1 MMHFPA
7 RAARMT
13 RAARSARFVAAA
25 LFLSLWLGGA
35 VPAVRAQEPTATPE
49 PPPVADEGKPAEEKT
64 EAADLEGTVGEIR
77 VTTFSIFDPN
87 KPGEDKW
94 YFRLANRLHR
104 TTRPGVVRRQLLFET
119 GDPYSHEELV
129 ESERI
134 LRANRYLH
142 DAKIRPV
149 PAADGVI
156 DLEVETRDVW
166 TLRAGISFNR
176 AGGENSTDFTLQ
188 DANFLGT
195 GKDLTLWRIS
205 NVDRTSTLFRYR
217 DPNVLGTRAQIE
229 ISAADYSDG
238 GSRRFEV
245 ERPFY
250 SLDSRWAAGFKTFVY
265 DRIDSLYDRGEVFQ
279 KILHDHEKVEA
290 YLGFSS
296 GLSHG
301 ATRRWLIGYSRDL
314 DNFEYPPGGDSTPLP
329 PENRLFSYPWIG
341 FDYVEDG
348 FIAERQLDQITRTED
363 LNIGT
368 QARARL
374 GYSTSAL
381 GAKRDHLIAST
392 RITTGWKP
400 GSRQLLLAAFEGGA
414 RWGSQGREN
423 VLLSGLLRYYVRD
436 FGKSVFYVS
445 AEGAMAENL
454 DPETQLLLGGDN
466 GLRGY
471 PLRYLS
477 GDRRWLV
484 TLEQRFFGDKE
495 YFHVL
500 NIGAAAFF
508 DAGRAWFEDG
518 SSGDQKVLRD
528 VGLGLR
534 LGSSRSSSGT
544 MVHFDLAYPLD
555 RDEGIESLQWL
566 VSTSETF

>member
-1 MMHFPA
+1 MKSLC
-7 RAARMT
+7 RLT
-13 RAARSARFVAAA
+13 AAA
-25 LFLSLWLGGA
+25 FLLFAPSTLPAQSVPDPEDTPA
-35 VPAVRAQEPTATPE
+35 PETSSVPA
-49 PPPVADEGKPAEEKT
+49 GK
-64 EAADLEGTVGEIR
+64 DLEGTVGEIR
-77 VTTFSIFDPN
+77 ITTRSIFDPD

-94 YFRLANRLHR
+94 VFRLADRLHR
-104 TTRPGVVRRQLLFET
+104 TTRPGVIERQLLLKP
-119 GDPYSHEELV
+119 GDPYSYDAVE

-134 LRANRYLH
+134 LRANRYLYE
-142 DAKIRPV
+142 AEIRPV
-149 PAADGVI
+149 PAGDGRI

-217 DPNVLGTRAQIE
+217 DPAVLGTRAVVE
-229 ISAADYSDG
+229 LSAADYSDG
-238 GSRRFEV
+238 GSRRFEI

-250 SLDSRWAAGFKTFVY
+250 SLDARWAAGFKTFLY
-265 DRIDSLYDRGEVFQ
+265 ERIDSLYDRGEVFQ
-279 KILHDHEKVEA
+279 KIGHDREELEA

-301 ATRRWLIGYSRDL
+301 ATRRWLIGFNREL
-314 DNFEYPPGGDSTPLP
+314 DRFEYPPGGDSTPLP
-329 PENRLFSYPWIG
+329 PPDRLFTYPWIG
-341 FDYVEDG
+341 FEYVEDG
-348 FIAERQLDQITRTED
+348 FVTERQLDQIQRTED
-363 LNIGT
+363 LNLGT
-368 QARARL
+368 QFRARL

-381 GAKRDHLIAST
+381 GAERDHLIAST
-392 RITTGWKP
+392 KINTGWRP
-400 GSRQLLLAAFEGGA
+400 GSRQLLLAALEGGS
-414 RWGSQGREN
+414 RWGSHGRESFL
-423 VLLSGLLRYYVRD
+423 VAGRLRYYLRD
-436 FGKSVFYVS
+436 FGKSVFHVS
-445 AEGAMAENL
+445 VEGALAEKL
-454 DPETQLLLGGDN
+454 DPEVQLLLGGDT

-484 TLEQRFFGDKE
+484 TLEQRFFSDRE
-495 YFHVL
+495 LFHVAHL
-500 NIGAAAFF
+500 GAAAFF
-508 DAGRAWFEDG
+508 DAGRAWFSDG
-518 SSGDQKVLRD
+518 SSGDQEILRD

-534 LGSSRSSSGT
+534 IGSSRSSGGA

-555 RDEGIESLQWL
+555 RQEGIKSLQWL